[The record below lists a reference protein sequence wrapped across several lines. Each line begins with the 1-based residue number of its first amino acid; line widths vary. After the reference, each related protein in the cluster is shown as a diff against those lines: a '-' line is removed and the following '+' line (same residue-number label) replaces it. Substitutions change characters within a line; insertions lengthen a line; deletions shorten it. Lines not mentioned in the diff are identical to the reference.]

1 MSNFW
6 SRYKILIVLMFGGVM
21 LYGQPKFNSPYSRIG
36 LGDFWNT
43 NFAALNGMAD
53 LSAAYHDP
61 YHVNL
66 NNPAS
71 LGHIYSTSFEVGV
84 RVKYSD
90 LETPAEKVGVWNG
103 NLAYLSLGF
112 PIKNPISR
120 VLDRDE
126 SKVNWGMNFSL
137 TPYTTVGY
145 LVETEELRPESIGSI
160 NYNFDGTGGTYKLLW
175 GNGVK
180 VNNLSVGANIGF
192 LFGKI
197 EQNQEVRFDSLG
209 ASYRSILLADFSHNA
224 FVWNAGVQYDIV
236 FKNKK
241 SDGTYVPNGKQL
253 TLGLYGNS
261 NMDFSTEST
270 VYISRFNSAYNAL
283 DTISYSALKE
293 GSGKLPGEFSFGA
306 LYQKKNKLKLGF
318 NYSQAFWSNYTN
330 EAKDEGTLNDSYRI
344 AVGGEFI
351 PDIASYNSY
360 GKRMRYRFGAF
371 YGTDPRNDGF
381 NEQLTN
387 YGITIG
393 LGFPVILP
401 RQEQSFVNVAF
412 ELGQFGSEQLKETYA
427 QMTVGFTLNDN
438 SWFFKR
444 KFN

>member
-1 MSNFW
+1 M
-6 SRYKILIVLMFGGVM
+6 IVLVFGGVM

-36 LGDFWNT
+36 LGDLWNS
-43 NFAALNGMAD
+43 NFAASNGMAD
-53 LSAAYHDP
+53 LSAAFHDP

-71 LGHIYSTSFEVGV
+71 LGHLYSTSFEVGV
-84 RVKYSD
+84 RAKYGD
-90 LETPAEKVGVWNG
+90 LETSAGTVGVWSG

-112 PIKNPISR
+112 PMKNPIGR
-120 VLDRDE
+120 VLDRDD
-126 SKVNWGMNFSL
+126 SKLNWGMNFSL
-137 TPYTTVGY
+137 VPYTTVGY
-145 LVETEELRPESIGSI
+145 IVETEEIREDPVDLIK
-160 NYNFDGTGGTYKLLW
+160 YNFQGSGGTYKLLW

-180 VNNLSVGANIGF
+180 VDNLSFGINMGY

-197 EQNQEVRFDSLG
+197 EQNQEVRFDSLS
-209 ASYRSILLADFSHNA
+209 ASYRDILLSDISHSG
-224 FVWNAGVQYDIV
+224 FVWNAGVQYDVV
-236 FKNKK
+236 FKKKK
-241 SDGTYVPNGKQL
+241 SDGTYEPNGKQL
-253 TLGLYGNS
+253 TLGLSGNS
-261 NMDFSTEST
+261 ILGFNTKST
-270 VYISRFNSAYNAL
+270 IFDSRFNPAYNTL
-283 DTISYSALKE
+283 DTINFNDLAK
-293 GSGKLPGEFSFGA
+293 GSGKLPAEFAIGLLYRNKSKWRLGLNFSSALWSQYENESKNEGA
-306 LYQKKNKLKLGF
+306 L
-318 NYSQAFWSNYTN
+318 
-330 EAKDEGTLNDSYRI
+330 NDTYRI

-360 GKRMRYRFGAF
+360 GKRLRYRFGAF
-371 YGTDPRNDGF
+371 YGTDPRNDNV

-401 RQEQSFVNVAF
+401 RGEQSFINVAF
-412 ELGQFGSEQLKETYA
+412 ELGQFGSEQFLKETYA